1 MSPGCTQT
9 TPSEEPGGPQML
21 TPQAPCA
28 DGFEEPGARQ
38 RALSAVSVLTSA
50 LEGQCP
56 TLPLH
61 LSPPA
66 PQRHV
71 CPHPRAPHTS
81 PRHLF
86 FRLGVSLPV
95 LWSLLWFCYFFSR
108 YPHIHPLPQAR
119 PHLIHPS
126 AKHTS
131 VCLKPPCLLPA
142 LPVLAYCQPFPY
154 FLGLLIIVILDLYQL
169 VPA

>member
-56 TLPLH
+56 TLPSPFH
-61 LSPPA
+61 FQPLSVMSA
-66 PQRHV
+66 PT
-71 CPHPRAPHTS
+71 PGP
-81 PRHLF
+81 
-86 FRLGVSLPV
+86 
-95 LWSLLWFCYFFSR
+95 LLWFCYFFSR
-108 YPHIHPLPQAR
+108 YPHIHPLPQALDN
-119 PHLIHPS
+119 LIHPS
-126 AKHTS
+126 PKHIS

-142 LPVLAYCQPFPY
+142 LPVLAYCQPFPCP
-154 FLGLLIIVILDLYQL
+154 LGRLITSILDPYQL
-169 VPA
+169 VPP